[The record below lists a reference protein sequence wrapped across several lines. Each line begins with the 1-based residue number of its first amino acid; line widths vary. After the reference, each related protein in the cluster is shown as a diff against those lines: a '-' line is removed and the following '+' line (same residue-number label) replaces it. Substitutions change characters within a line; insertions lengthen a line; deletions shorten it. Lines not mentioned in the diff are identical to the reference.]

1 MWWIVILVSA
11 IVAGGCTAFFSSYV
25 DGSDIAGG
33 ALVGALTG
41 VLLATVIGLG
51 YGGLGYSLNPENVS
65 YKITEYELSSNGTT
79 SVVISRSTSGPV
91 ISYSYISAQGCPITR
106 TERITDDISF
116 EYVEGINKVTIY
128 DSYLT
133 SKAAQG
139 WFVDMSN
146 NKVKFT
152 VSKDAVLNT
161 ILLN

>member
-11 IVAGGCTAFFSSYV
+11 IVAGVGTAFFSSYA
-25 DGSDIAGG
+25 DGTDIAGG
-33 ALVGALTG
+33 ALCGAMIG
-41 VLLATVIGLG
+41 VLLAIVIGLG

-65 YKITEYELSSNGTT
+65 YKTTEYELSSNGTT
-79 SVVISRSTSGPV
+79 SVVISRSPSGPV
-91 ISYSYISAQGCPITR
+91 ISYSYINAQGCPITR

-116 EYVEGINKVTIY
+116 EYVEDVNKVTIY

-161 ILLN
+161 TLLN